1 MPENSPLEMPPINTS
16 PLVVQMITSI
26 NERLN
31 ALSDRV
37 ARAEGRDSGE
47 RAQAQ
52 VLPKLDE
59 ARVRVIIQEEIA
71 RALADQGK
79 LDIAQSTEIQD
90 LKKRMGLVQMGITSL
105 ITLAGTA
112 GPSVVAWLKKLMG

>member
-1 MPENSPLEMPPINTS
+1 MPGNSAINTS
-16 PLVVQMITSI
+16 PLVVQMIASI

-31 ALSDRV
+31 DLSDRV
-37 ARAEGRDSGE
+37 ARAEGKDSGE

-52 VLPKLDE
+52 ILPKLDE

-79 LDIAQSTEIQD
+79 LDIAQSTEIQE

-105 ITLAGTA
+105 ITLAGTV
-112 GPSVVAWLKKLMG
+112 GPTVVAWLKKLLG